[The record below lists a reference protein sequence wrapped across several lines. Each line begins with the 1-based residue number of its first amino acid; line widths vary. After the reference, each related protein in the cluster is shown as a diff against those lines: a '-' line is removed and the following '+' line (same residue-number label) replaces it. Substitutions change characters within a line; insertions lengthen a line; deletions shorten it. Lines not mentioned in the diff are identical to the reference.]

1 MRFRSILEATT
12 ASRMR
17 IAASKRLWKNPVTE
31 KSRRIRVVNATG
43 AATMAVGSMRLV
55 LTEAKLKAVRPHSR
69 ALCTVSSEAIEAKVQ
84 KAIAMIAGTI
94 KKVLCGP

>member
-1 MRFRSILEATT
+1 
-12 ASRMR
+12 MR
-17 IAASKRLWKNPVTE
+17 IAASNRLWKNPVTE

-84 KAIAMIAGTI
+84 KAIAMIAEPS
-94 KKVLCGP
+94 KRCCAGP